1 MTEHIIP
8 PEIENSGYH
17 LSQEGEGTENSLYC
31 LAVAIRD
38 KPTEAHYDPESLRLS
53 LLGAEGT
60 VQERKLT
67 RHLPLSQEVKVC
79 PGPVHLMDRL
89 GKQVVFY
96 SFGGALHCRQEDEK
110 IVFVLQS
117 SAPILELG
125 EDEADFQNLLAAES
139 EAELAKIHADW
150 ARDDAGFA
158 RRLIQTDSRQLFQ
171 ALVGAIHRAEK
182 ENPTL
187 FQEYPVFGS
196 TLQQWATDWAISDEE
211 GTTLE
216 ELLLPDDSTDFDPS
230 QIHRQT
236 A

>member
-1 MTEHIIP
+1 MTEHTIP

-17 LSQEGEGTENSLYC
+17 LSQEGEGTENSLYS

-38 KPTEAHYDPESLRLS
+38 KPTEEHYDPESLRLS
-53 LLGAEGT
+53 LLTAEGN

-67 RHLPLSQEVKVC
+67 RHLPLAQEVKVR

-96 SFGGALHCRQEDEK
+96 SFGGTLYCQQEDGK

-150 ARDDAGFA
+150 GRDDTGFA

-171 ALVGAIHRAEK
+171 ALVGAIHHAEN
-182 ENPTL
+182 ETPML
-187 FQEYPVFGS
+187 FQEYPFFGS
-196 TLQQWATDWAISDEE
+196 TLQQWATDWSAKDEKE
-211 GTTLE
+211 PELE
-216 ELLLPDDSTDFDPS
+216 KLLAPDA
-230 QIHRQT
+230 QT
-236 A
+236 APSENA

>member
-1 MTEHIIP
+1 MTEHTIP
-8 PEIENSGYH
+8 LEIENSGY
-17 LSQEGEGTENSLYC
+17 LLCQEGKETENPLYC

-38 KPTEAHYDPESLRLS
+38 TPTEAHYDPESLRIS
-53 LLGAEGT
+53 LLAAEGN
-60 VQERKLT
+60 VRERKLT
-67 RHLPLSQEVKVC
+67 RHLSLAQEAKVC

-96 SFGGALHCRQEDEK
+96 SFGGALRCRQEAEK

-125 EDEADFQNLLAAES
+125 EDEADFQNLLAAEC

-158 RRLIQTDSRQLFQ
+158 QRLVQTESRQLFQ

-182 ENPTL
+182 ENPAI
-187 FQEYPVFGS
+187 FQEYPAFGS
-196 TLQQWATDWAISDEE
+196 TLQQWATDWAIPGKEDN
-211 GTTLE
+211 TLE
-216 ELLLPDDSTDFDPS
+216 ELLLPDDSTDSDPS